1 MKRIFSTTL
10 FIIFFGLTNI
20 AYAQTIPA
28 QDNLQFIVTPEYP
41 GPKEVVNI
49 QIEDYTQNLN
59 SLEISW
65 FLDGK
70 LQKRGV
76 GDRKFQFTT
85 GDLGSVSKISV
96 SSSAFSKEINVRPTG
111 LDIVWQ
117 TKSYTP
123 PFYKGKALYTYQSL
137 VDFVAMP
144 SFMTSS
150 GAMID
155 PKTLVYKWTRNGS
168 VLGDSSGY
176 GKNVFSTSGGV
187 LAKPLQVEVEASTI
201 DGSMRAKKSIELQG
215 AQPEVFLYENHP
227 LYGILYNKAIGPQFD
242 LKSKE
247 ISLSSAPYFFDVNRK
262 DDPALTY
269 NWSMNGKK
277 LSNQKNPDSLV
288 LRKPDNTQS
297 GSALVGVNIQKIG
310 RSLQFRDFST
320 KIRFEVSDENIPTI

>member
-1 MKRIFSTTL
+1 MENFK
-10 FIIFFGLTNI
+10 
-20 AYAQTIPA
+20 
-28 QDNLQFIVTPEYP
+28 
-41 GPKEVVNI
+41 K
-49 QIEDYTQNLN
+49 
-59 SLEISW
+59 
-65 FLDGK
+65 K
-70 LQKRGV
+70 GV

-96 SSSAFSKEINVRPTG
+96 SSSAFSKEMNIRPTG

-201 DGSMRAKKSIELQG
+201 DGSMRAKKVLNCKAHNQRYFCMKTIRYTEYCIIKLLDHSL
-215 AQPEVFLYENHP
+215 
-227 LYGILYNKAIGPQFD
+227 IL
-242 LKSKE
+242 
-247 ISLSSAPYFFDVNRK
+247 
-262 DDPALTY
+262 
-269 NWSMNGKK
+269 
-277 LSNQKNPDSLV
+277 NQKKYLCL
-288 LRKPDNTQS
+288 LRRIF
-297 GSALVGVNIQKIG
+297 LM
-310 RSLQFRDFST
+310 
-320 KIRFEVSDENIPTI
+320 